1 MNELF
6 HVIQREYLTRVRT
19 KSFILITLLTPLL
32 LSLLFL
38 LPVYFATQHEDYK
51 QLKIGLADPARSL
64 PGAFDESELIVET
77 LENQTIDDI
86 ENLVL
91 SNQWEGIVYVA
102 KSDSTGTNIRYY
114 STKQPSVFLLNQIK
128 SAIQKVVVNEKLS
141 VYGIKDVDGMIRS
154 AKASI
159 TVESIKLG
167 GAEKTQ
173 TLNSPYQRSLC
184 MALGLTIYLF
194 VFLFSSQVMRGVLEE
209 KSSRIVELI
218 ITSISPVKFMAGK
231 IAGIALLGLT
241 QIVCWLV
248 IMYSITLF
256 LSGGSDMS
264 STGGFMN
271 QRISQEDINQIL
283 NNLNR
288 IDFNA
293 IIPAF
298 LFFFIGGYL
307 LYSSVFAAIAAT
319 ANHSDEI
326 QQVTTLV
333 TVPLIL
339 AVIVL
344 SNTINSPDSAL
355 SYWFS
360 IIPFTSPVVM
370 MGRVVYGAPLQ
381 DIILSM
387 ALLAATVVFI
397 IWLSGKVYR
406 TAILYTGK
414 KATMKEIILW
424 IKNTDK

>member
-38 LPVYFATQHEDYK
+38 LPTYFATQHEDYK
-51 QLKIGLADPARSL
+51 QLKIGLADPAHSL
-64 PGAFDESELIVET
+64 TGAFDESELTVEII
-77 LENQTIDDI
+77 EEQNVDDI
-86 ENLVL
+86 KNRVL
-91 SNQWEGIVYVA
+91 SNQWEGIVYVV
-102 KSDSTGTNIRYY
+102 KSDSIATNIQYY

-141 VYGIKDVDGMIRS
+141 VYGIKNIEGMIRS
-154 AKASI
+154 AKESI

-173 TLNSPYQRSLC
+173 TINSPYQRPLC

-209 KSSRIVELI
+209 KSNRIVELI
-218 ITSISPVKFMAGK
+218 ITSISPIKFMAGK
-231 IAGIALLGLT
+231 IIGIALLGLT

-248 IMYSITLF
+248 IMYGFTLF
-256 LSGGSDMS
+256 LSGSQGMT
-264 STGGFMN
+264 STGGIMN
-271 QRISQEDINQIL
+271 QRISPDDINQIL
-283 NNLNR
+283 NNLNL

-298 LFFFIGGYL
+298 IFFFIGGYL
-307 LYSSVFAAIAAT
+307 LYSSVFAAISAS

-326 QQVTTLV
+326 QQVTTIV
-333 TVPLIL
+333 TLPLIL
-339 AVIVL
+339 SVIVL
-344 SNTINSPDSAL
+344 SNTINSPDSSL

-381 DIILSM
+381 DIALSM
-387 ALLAATVVFI
+387 VLLAATVVLI

-414 KATMKEIILW
+414 KVSMKEIILW
-424 IKNTDK
+424 IKNTNK